1 MKTISV
7 EEMDRLDDE
16 LRELIRKMWPV
27 QARKKKLLNLLV
39 PPNSGMYQRYSMK
52 LQLDFQRI
60 LLISVL
66 KIFNKDVLPV
76 MYLLFSASIYR
87 IKW

>member
-39 PPNSGMYQRYSMK
+39 PPNSGIYQRNSMK
-52 LQLDFQRI
+52 LHLDIQRI
-60 LLISVL
+60 LL
-66 KIFNKDVLPV
+66 
-76 MYLLFSASIYR
+76 M
-87 IKW
+87 